1 VYLSQYIIISQVN
14 TTNDMDL
21 SNLSTNLPSEHP
33 INDDTMQ
40 TINESLNDEFKS
52 AAKSVAALYR
62 LSNTKSNLLKQIG
75 YKVCVDEL
83 LDFLQDD
90 SKTVLD
96 IKQWLKGKKHDL
108 EGTTEHDLQNIQVQ
122 TRNPTEQN
130 DLTVQGQPTN
140 FTDIGQLPER
150 FEFNVSHP
158 SPHRFPPSMIAP
170 SLRRVT
176 NKLCL
181 TASTNTPTTSGAHQ
195 TSLASTIAT
204 SSSTM
209 AESDLES
216 EHDTATPLAQY
227 KRIRFWENHDQK
239 RQKKE
244 ELCIHK
250 VVRNQ

>member
-1 VYLSQYIIISQVN
+1 
-14 TTNDMDL
+14 MDL

-75 YKVCVDEL
+75 YKACVDEL

-108 EGTTEHDLQNIQVQ
+108 EGTTEPDVQNIQVQ

-130 DLTVQGQPTN
+130 NLTIPGQPKN
-140 FTDIGQLPER
+140 SSNIERLPES
-150 FEFNVSHP
+150 FEFNISHP

-176 NKLCL
+176 NKPCL
-181 TASTNTPTTSGAHQ
+181 TASTNTPTSSGSNR
-195 TSLASTIAT
+195 TPLASTIAT

-209 AESDLES
+209 SESDLES
-216 EHDTATPLAQY
+216 EHEEETPLAQY
-227 KRIRFWENHDQK
+227 KRTRSWENHDQK
-239 RQKKE
+239 RQRKE